1 MHNWVRGFPRGEN
14 PPLGDGDG
22 GKSSLLHFAGMGT
35 RILLPR
41 RDGYGGSTL
50 DGEFSIVIS
59 SLMVSSVP
67 HATLHT
73 CARRTKQTRA
83 HTLGTKIYDAEIYH
97 VSR

>member
-1 MHNWVRGFPRGEN
+1 
-14 PPLGDGDG
+14 
-22 GKSSLLHFAGMGT
+22 MGT

-41 RDGYGGSTL
+41 RDEYGGSTL
-50 DGEFSIVIS
+50 DEEFSIVIS

-73 CARRTKQTRA
+73 RARRTKQTRA
-83 HTLGTKIYDAEIYH
+83 HTLGTKIYDDEIYH